1 MQENLVYDQDRQL
14 NSLLDYLM
22 VMDTV
27 VDVEVVEMDDDVDD
41 EDEQMD
47 QNEIDH
53 FDDDENVE
61 YVLDSMVKLK
71 SVR

>member
-1 MQENLVYDQDRQL
+1 MQKNLVYDQDRQL
-14 NSLLDYLM
+14 NSSLDYSL

-27 VDVEVVEMDDDVDD
+27 VDVEEVEMDDDVDD

-61 YVLDSMVKLK
+61 YVLDSMVELK
-71 SVR
+71 SVQ